1 MVKITELNTTILD
14 NIKNGDNIN
23 SSVMKLYDKG
33 LKYNY
38 ELCKRSLDIQK
49 REIDNRYKVANS
61 VVTCI
66 NYLDNRRDNYIRLL
80 SLLLLLTGGTIS
92 YVCYKNTDSI
102 HKGLSEVYMSLDNN
116 IMSNSSYYEQF
127 SLDEGIYIIGYLY
140 TFINSF
146 IRVISLIIGI
156 IKFIVLSL
164 LGILLGLTEMG
175 SVIISSIIFFITVVF
190 TMCMI
195 KLMSSS
201 ISIGITGTH
210 IRDERININIGDLGK
225 VLDVYLNGKTS
236 T

>member
-1 MVKITELNTTILD
+1 
-14 NIKNGDNIN
+14 
-23 SSVMKLYDKG
+23 
-33 LKYNY
+33 
-38 ELCKRSLDIQK
+38 
-49 REIDNRYKVANS
+49 
-61 VVTCI
+61 
-66 NYLDNRRDNYIRLL
+66 
-80 SLLLLLTGGTIS
+80 
-92 YVCYKNTDSI
+92 
-102 HKGLSEVYMSLDNN
+102 MSLDNN

-164 LGILLGLTEMG
+164 LGVLLGLTEMG
-175 SVIISSIIFFITVVF
+175 SVIISSTIFFITVVF